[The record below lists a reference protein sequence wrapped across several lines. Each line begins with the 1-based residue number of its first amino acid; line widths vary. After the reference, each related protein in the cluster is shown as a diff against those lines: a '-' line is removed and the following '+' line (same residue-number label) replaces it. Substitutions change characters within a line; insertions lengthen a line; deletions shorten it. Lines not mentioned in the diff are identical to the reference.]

1 MTPKTRYVKSGDVH
15 IAYQVVGDGP
25 IDLVFVPGF
34 VSHLELLWEDPEQ
47 ARFYQRLASFCR
59 LILFD
64 KRGTGMSDRVTA
76 IADLE
81 QRMDDVRA
89 VIDAVGSERIALM
102 GVSEGG
108 PMSIL
113 FAATYPER
121 TSALITY
128 GTLVK
133 GSWAEDYPWE
143 PTRAE
148 FEKWFEVISE
158 EWPDLPTITSRAP
171 SRVDDEPF
179 KQQWSRYL
187 RMAASP
193 GAVID
198 LFRMN
203 MEIDVR
209 HILPAVHVPT
219 LVLHRAEDRALPIA
233 VSQYLAARIP
243 GARLVALKGIDHL
256 WWIGDSDAIVDEVQD
271 FLTGE
276 RRTPE
281 PDRVLATVMFT
292 DIVGSTDHAVRLG
305 DARWHDL
312 IVAHDQLVKRL
323 IEQFRGRAVRSTGD
337 GYMATFDGPARA
349 VRCARAISQAVRQ
362 LGINV
367 RAGLHAGEIELIGD
381 DIGGVAVHTAA
392 RVAAAAGTD
401 EVLVSQTVRDLVSG
415 SGLGFQ
421 DRGVHTLKGVPGE
434 WRLYRAADEPGAS
447 ASAR

>member
-1 MTPKTRYVKSGDVH
+1 MHPETRYVKSGDVH
-15 IAYQVVGDGP
+15 IAYQVIGSGP

-34 VSHLELLWEDPEQ
+34 VSHLELLWEDPDQ
-47 ARFYQRLASFCR
+47 ARFYKRLSSFCR

-76 IADLE
+76 IAGLE

-89 VIDAVGSERIALM
+89 VIDAVGAERIALM

-108 PMSIL
+108 PMSTL

-128 GTLVK
+128 GTIVK
-133 GSWAEDYPWE
+133 GVWSEDYPWE
-143 PTRAE
+143 PTRAQYE
-148 FEKWFEVISE
+148 AWFKVISD
-158 EWPDLPTITSRAP
+158 EWPDPGTISSRAP
-171 SRVDDEPF
+171 SMVDDEVF
-179 KQQWSRYL
+179 KRRLTRYL
-187 RMAASP
+187 RMGASP
-193 GAVID
+193 GAVIN

-209 HILPAVHVPT
+209 HILPAIHVPT
-219 LVLHRAEDRALPIA
+219 LVLHRAGDRALPIA
-233 VSQYLAARIP
+233 VSEYLAAQIP
-243 GARLVALKGIDHL
+243 AARLVALEGSDHL

-276 RRTPE
+276 RREPE
-281 PDRVLATVMFT
+281 SDRVLATVMFT
-292 DIVGSTDHAVRLG
+292 DIVGSTEHAVRIG

-312 IVAHDQLVKRL
+312 IEAHDALVKRL

-349 VRCARAISQAVRQ
+349 VRCARAISRAVPQ
-362 LGINV
+362 LGVSI
-367 RAGLHAGEIELIGD
+367 RAGLHTGEIELIGA

-392 RVAAAAGTD
+392 RVASSAEAN
-401 EVLVSQTVRDLVSG
+401 EVLVSHTVRDLVSG
-415 SGLGFQ
+415 SGLHFR

-434 WRLYRAADEPGAS
+434 WRLYGVAE
-447 ASAR
+447 

>member
-1 MTPKTRYVKSGDVH
+1 MHPETRYVKSGDVH
-15 IAYQVVGDGP
+15 IAYQVIGSGP

-34 VSHLELLWEDPEQ
+34 VSHLELLWEDPDQ
-47 ARFYQRLASFCR
+47 ARFYKRLSSFCR

-76 IADLE
+76 IAGLE

-89 VIDAVGSERIALM
+89 VIDAVGAERIALM

-108 PMSIL
+108 PMSTL

-128 GTLVK
+128 GTIVK
-133 GSWAEDYPWE
+133 GVWSEDYPWE
-143 PTRAE
+143 PTRAQYE
-148 FEKWFEVISE
+148 AWFKVISD
-158 EWPDLPTITSRAP
+158 EWPDPGTISSRAP
-171 SRVDDEPF
+171 SMVDDEVF
-179 KQQWSRYL
+179 KRRLTRYL
-187 RMAASP
+187 RMGASP
-193 GAVID
+193 GAVIN

-209 HILPAVHVPT
+209 HIFPAIHVPT
-219 LVLHRAEDRALPIA
+219 LVLHRAGDRALPIA
-233 VSQYLAARIP
+233 VSEYLAAQIP
-243 GARLVALKGIDHL
+243 AARLVALEGSDHL

-276 RRTPE
+276 RREPE
-281 PDRVLATVMFT
+281 SDRVLATVMFT
-292 DIVGSTDHAVRLG
+292 DIVGSTEHAVRIG

-312 IVAHDQLVKRL
+312 IEAHDALVKRL

-349 VRCARAISQAVRQ
+349 VRCARAISRAVPQ
-362 LGINV
+362 LGVSI
-367 RAGLHAGEIELIGD
+367 RAGLHTGEIELIGA

-392 RVAAAAGTD
+392 RVASSAEAN
-401 EVLVSQTVRDLVSG
+401 EVLVSHTVRDLVSG
-415 SGLGFQ
+415 SGLHFR

-434 WRLYRAADEPGAS
+434 WRLYGVAE
-447 ASAR
+447 